1 MKYKLNELPIKTTN
15 NFKIND
21 LEIELNLEE
30 LNTDKLYSVDGI
42 KVKQEIKEENIT
54 SRIGLTFKKYLEV
67 IINVEKVIKEPVRI
81 NYSFCN
87 NETLISKIT
96 INYDKNTSCDFIVNY
111 DSIDNKDHFNYLVEV
126 VNMKEN
132 SSGSITYINNL
143 NTNSTNIMSFEGK
156 VLENSN
162 LKHNL
167 IDLNGKIRIYNS
179 YLESIGY
186 QSKNLFNNIYI
197 GKKDSII
204 DMNYYF
210 KIAGKNSYNN
220 LKVEGMLDDNSKKNF
235 RGTLDFIEDSKNSIG
250 LEYENT
256 LLLSDEAVSRS
267 LPMMLCHEEEVTGNH
282 AESTGKINEDKLFY
296 LMSRGISEEEAR
308 KLIIKSNF
316 TNIINEIDDDD
327 TKEEVT
333 KLIDKII

>member
-21 LEIELNLEE
+21 LEIELDLEE
-30 LNTDKLYSVDGI
+30 LNTDKLYSVNGI
-42 KVKQEIKEENIT
+42 KVKQEVKEESIT

-67 IINVEKVIKEPVRI
+67 IINVEDKVKEPVRI
-81 NYSFCN
+81 NYSFDN
-87 NETLISKIT
+87 NKTLISKII
-96 INYDKNTSCDFIVNY
+96 INYNKNTGCDFIISY
-111 DSIDNKDHFNYLVEV
+111 DSLDNKEHFNYLVEV

-132 SSGSITYINNL
+132 SAGSITYINNL
-143 NTNSTNIMSFEGK
+143 NNISTNIMSFEGK
-156 VLENSN
+156 ILENSS

-179 YLESIGY
+179 YIESIGY
-186 QSKNLFNNIYI
+186 QPKNNFNNIYI
-197 GKKDSII
+197 GKNDSII

-210 KIAGKNSYNN
+210 KINGRKSYNN

-235 RGTLDFIEDSKNSIG
+235 RGTLDFIEESKDSIG

-256 LLLSDEAVSRS
+256 LLLSDDALSRS

-296 LMSRGISEEEAR
+296 LMSRGMSKEEAK

-316 TNIINEIDDDD
+316 TNIINEIGNED
-327 TKEEVT
+327 TKEEIN
-333 KLIDKII
+333 KLIDNLI